1 MVFRLGGKNILP
13 SLRWVV
19 DQFVASSGV
28 CKNYLFP
35 LPEEALISMMSMI
48 AITTAKIMILKM
60 IIKMNII
67 LLGGHHR
74 Q

>member
-13 SLRWVV
+13 SLIWVV

-28 CKNYLFP
+28 CKNYFFP
-35 LPEEALISMMSMI
+35 LPEEALMSMI